1 MKTLEQFGDYYEHL
15 KVGDY
20 TDLKDVKGFK
30 RFWLTQYGDVTTKI
44 DDAVF
49 KLFLTKYKGDF
60 RLTADE
66 LNEFC
71 KLDED
76 DENYSEIEGTLW
88 I

>member
-1 MKTLEQFGDYYEHL
+1 
-15 KVGDY
+15 
-20 TDLKDVKGFK
+20 
-30 RFWLTQYGDVTTKI
+30 
-44 DDAVF
+44 
-49 KLFLTKYKGDF
+49 LTKYKGDF